1 MNKFLLLV
9 ILLNASCYNKIP
21 KIIADLPKD
30 LTEVSGT
37 ETIANSEFIWMLN
50 DSGNKP
56 ILYGVS
62 EKGNIIKELKIQL
75 SFVKQQHQMDAI
87 NGDDEVYL
95 PFAIA
100 DKYPHRAK
108 SYGWQYV
115 FPSKQISKDPR
126 SGKRRRHHILDRSVQ
141 KQVTIAIRT
150 VEIDK
155 KASCHTFRHSFATR
169 ILERGGD
176 LRTIQEL
183 LGHSDIKTTQIYTHV
198 IGLHFSGTKSPLDFE

>member
-1 MNKFLLLV
+1 MYGSGLRINEALRLRV
-9 ILLNASCYNKIP
+9 DDI
-21 KIIADLPKD
+21 DLIHKT
-30 LTEVSGT
+30 LTVRSGK
-37 ETIANSEFIWMLN
+37 
-50 DSGNKP
+50 GNKDRTTVLP
-56 ILYGVS
+56 ES
-62 EKGNIIKELKIQL
+62 IITELKTQL
-75 SFVKQQHQMDAI
+75 AFVKQQHQMDAI

-100 DKYPHRAK
+100 EKYPHRAK

-141 KQVTIAIRT
+141 KQVTIAIRS

-155 KASCHTFRHSFATR
+155 KASSHTFRHSFATR

-198 IGLHFSGTKSPLDFE
+198 IGLHFSGTKSPLDFD